1 MEMNNYL
8 KEKMRISNLTE
19 FEKISL
25 PKLENE
31 MDLYL
36 NSLNSNQI
44 LKEAMRYSVD
54 AGGKRI
60 RPLLVLISA
69 YSLGKKISKS
79 DYQVAGSL
87 ELLHTYSLIHDD
99 LPEMDNDELRRGK
112 PTSHK
117 KFGQAIAVLA
127 GDGLLTASFEWLS
140 LTDIDN
146 DKKIKL
152 ISQLALAAGPQGMV
166 SGQTDDILG
175 ENKKY
180 NLEELKHLH
189 AGKTGA
195 LLRYACI
202 AGGILSDASDN
213 QLELLRKYGEN
224 FGLAFQI
231 YDDLLDVIG
240 DAKSLGKNVHKDE
253 IENKN
258 TYPILLGVQG
268 TKEALVEV
276 LNNTENLLKEMA
288 NNDIAIDLFE
298 QLLDYFKV
306 RK

>member
-1 MEMNNYL
+1 MLKTYL
-8 KEKMRISNLTE
+8 ETSKQSIEQWLTTVLHSPIPE
-19 FEKISL
+19 YKR
-25 PKLENE
+25 
-31 MDLYL
+31 LY
-36 NSLNSNQI
+36 
-44 LKEAMRYSVD
+44 EAMNYSLLQ
-54 AGGKRI
+54 GGKRI
-60 RPLLVLISA
+60 RPILTKAVLEA
-69 YSLGKKISKS
+69 MKVDASLYKEFLC
-79 DYQVAGSL
+79 AL
-87 ELLHTYSLIHDD
+87 ECIHTYSLIHDD

-112 PTSHK
+112 PTNHK

-127 GDGLLTASFEWLS
+127 GDGLLTTSFEWLS

-175 ENKKY
+175 ESKKY

-195 LLRYACI
+195 LLRYACV

-258 TYPILLGVQG
+258 TYPILLGIQG

>member
-1 MEMNNYL
+1 
-8 KEKMRISNLTE
+8 
-19 FEKISL
+19 
-25 PKLENE
+25 
-31 MDLYL
+31 
-36 NSLNSNQI
+36 
-44 LKEAMRYSVD
+44 
-54 AGGKRI
+54 
-60 RPLLVLISA
+60 
-69 YSLGKKISKS
+69 
-79 DYQVAGSL
+79 
-87 ELLHTYSLIHDD
+87 
-99 LPEMDNDELRRGK
+99 
-112 PTSHK
+112 
-117 KFGQAIAVLA
+117 
-127 GDGLLTASFEWLS
+127 
-140 LTDIDN
+140 
-146 DKKIKL
+146 
-152 ISQLALAAGPQGMV
+152 MV

-202 AGGILSDASDN
+202 AGGILSDASDK